1 MRHLGP
7 EWVDED
13 LFFETKKSYGVSV
26 SLDSSVATDLAG
38 ALLTPLDRA
47 GGKEGRRERRRGCL
61 SGNPFELLSV
71 PWVCLSRVGQC
82 QCGQGRR
89 VRMT

>member
-26 SLDSSVATDLAG
+26 SLDNSVATDLAG
-38 ALLTPLDRA
+38 ALLTSTGQGRRE
-47 GGKEGRRERRRGCL
+47 GGKEGEEERVSFRQ
-61 SGNPFELLSV
+61 SI
-71 PWVCLSRVGQC
+71 
-82 QCGQGRR
+82 
-89 VRMT
+89 